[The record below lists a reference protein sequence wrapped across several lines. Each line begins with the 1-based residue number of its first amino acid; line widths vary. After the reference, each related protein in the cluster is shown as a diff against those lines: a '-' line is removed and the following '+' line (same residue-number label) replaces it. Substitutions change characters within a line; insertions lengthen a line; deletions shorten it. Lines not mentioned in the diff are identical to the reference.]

1 MSSLYLTQNAPIVPI
16 SEIVRPEAAARVTV
30 RAKLQMP
37 NFVGYG
43 ATQNDADLEFG
54 VVTLG
59 ATHRIFVVDTGEN
72 RNYCKTL
79 ARIA

>member
-1 MSSLYLTQNAPIVPI
+1 
-16 SEIVRPEAAARVTV
+16 
-30 RAKLQMP
+30 MP

-54 VVTLG
+54 VVTVG
-59 ATHRIFVVDTGEN
+59 AMHRIFVVDTGEN
-72 RNYCKTL
+72 RNDCKTL